1 MYGDKITQLRKA
13 ANMTQ
18 GQLGEL
24 LNVSPQAVSKW
35 EHNLSEPDLATMK
48 KISTIFNISLD
59 DFLNIESNIVGE
71 DSNPIDADKVA
82 TMVSNSVTNAVNETM
97 QNQPKTLGY
106 CVSCGTIVTEEN
118 LGIASPKITCKKCYA
133 EQLEN
138 EKTERAN
145 LLQKKEMQLKSKKK
159 DRTKSILGAI
169 LPTIFFMAIAF
180 LLIVNSTDA
189 GTSTA
194 FFFIALLLSYMS
206 LTLSTEICMEGPA
219 SNVILWFIRKPF
231 RLPGVIFEFS
241 LDGLFFLIGIKLLF
255 AVIGF
260 LIGTILFIIGLIVGA
275 IVSPFTFPFTI
286 RNYLRDTKTL
296 RQEIQELKN

>member
-1 MYGDKITQLRKA
+1 MYGNKITQLRKA

-24 LNVSPQAVSKW
+24 LNVSPQAISKW
-35 EHNLSEPDLATMK
+35 EHNLSEPDLTTIK

-71 DSNPIDADKVA
+71 YQDSIDADKVA
-82 TMVSNSVTNAVNETM
+82 ATVSESVTNAVSETI

-106 CVSCGTIVTEEN
+106 CVSCGTIVTKEN
-118 LGIASPKITCKKCYA
+118 LGIATPKMTCKKCYA
-133 EQLEN
+133 EQLDN
-138 EKTERAN
+138 EKAERTS
-145 LLQKKEMQLKSKKK
+145 LLQQKEAQLRSKRKE
-159 DRTKSILGAI
+159 RTKSILGAI

-180 LLIVNSTDA
+180 LLIANNTDA
-189 GTSTA
+189 GTNTA

-206 LTLSTEICMEGPA
+206 FTLSTEICMEGPA

-260 LIGTILFIIGLIVGA
+260 LIGMFLFIIGLIVGA

-286 RNYLRDTKTL
+286 RNYLRDTKAL
-296 RQEIQELKN
+296 RQEIEELQN